1 MTVVTLEVAKIRLRA
16 HASEADLLGASERF
30 QHDFLDKQPGF
41 IRRELLRLD
50 DGNYLDL
57 VHWRNAA
64 DAASV
69 LQRTADSPSARAYFS
84 LMETDPGKPAITH
97 YASLATYG
105 RDILLEPI
113 KKIECM

>member
-16 HASEADLLGASERF
+16 DASEADLLVASERF
-30 QHDFLDKQPGF
+30 QRDFLDKQPGF

-50 DGNYLDL
+50 DRNYLDL

-64 DAASV
+64 DATSV
-69 LQRTADSPSARAYFS
+69 LQRTGDSPSARAYFS

-97 YASLATYG
+97 YASLVTYG
-105 RDILLEPI
+105 RDVLLEPI
-113 KKIECM
+113 KKAKCL